1 MKLQDFIADSDL
13 LKQSELTKTELMAFY
28 NLKMNG
34 TNEFDIND
42 VMGWFSE
49 LNLPSPNSSRLKK
62 NIEKSRQIIKGTQ
75 PKTFRLHANEINK
88 LEASFPSLNIKDE
101 EIECR
106 ETILPEELYK
116 DTRGYIVSIAK
127 QINASYENN
136 IFDGCAVLMRR
147 LLEILLIQSYEN
159 LGIQDLIK
167 DKNGDYFLLD
177 GIINNAIGNKTL
189 NLSRN
194 AKKNLN
200 GYRELGNFSAHKIYY
215 NCKRNDIDKFIF
227 NYRVDIEELL
237 YKAGILN

>member
-1 MKLQDFIADSDL
+1 
-13 LKQSELTKTELMAFY
+13 
-28 NLKMNG
+28 
-34 TNEFDIND
+34 
-42 VMGWFSE
+42 MGWFSE

-88 LEASFPSLNIKDE
+88 LEVSFPSLNIKDE
-101 EIECR
+101 EIECG
-106 ETILPEELYK
+106 ETILPEKLYK
-116 DTRGYIVSIAK
+116 DTRGYIESIAK

-159 LGIQDLIK
+159 LGIQDSIK
-167 DKNGDYFLLD
+167 GKNGDYVLLD
-177 GIINNAIGNKTL
+177 GIINNATGNKKL

-237 YKAGILN
+237 YKAGILK